1 MNLRFV
7 EAFVW
12 VARLKSI
19 TRGAERL
26 FLTQSAVS
34 NRVAALEQEL
44 GITLLDRRERSFKLT
59 LAGARFLQYAER
71 LLALQREIKTE
82 LGSPEQL
89 PLSLRIGGNE
99 TALHTW
105 LIPMI
110 DLLKKSNP
118 QLELDLTIETTPVLV
133 EQLRRGGLDLTF
145 TVLPALGE
153 QIEHETLTPLEMVF
167 VGPASMTRK
176 RALSVRELLAC
187 DLMTF
192 QRGSA
197 PHVALLDLLRSLD
210 AAGKRVHTVSSI
222 SAMVRLVEGG
232 FGIAALPRAA
242 IVQMLPRSRL
252 AILRCDCA
260 LAPLPM
266 VASYW
271 RDPAAPEL
279 AKALHEALAFVRA
292 Q

>member
-7 EAFVW
+7 EAFIW

-19 TRGAERL
+19 TRGAEKL
-26 FLTQSAVS
+26 CLTQSAVS
-34 NRVAALEQEL
+34 NRLAALEQEL
-44 GITLLDRRERSFKLT
+44 GVTLLDRRERSLKLT

-71 LLALQREIKTE
+71 LLALQREMKTE

-89 PLSLRIGGNE
+89 PLSLRIGGIE

-110 DLLKKSNP
+110 DLLKKANP
-118 QLELDLTIETTPVLV
+118 QLELQLTIETTPMLV
-133 EQLRRGGLDLTF
+133 EQLRRGSLDLAF
-145 TVLPALGE
+145 AALPALGE
-153 QIEHETLTPLEMVF
+153 QIGNEVMTPLEMVF
-167 VGPASMTRK
+167 VGPK
-176 RALSVRELLAC
+176 RMAALGPLGVEELLTH

-197 PHVALLDLLRSLD
+197 PHVALLDLLRSLGSAD
-210 AAGKRVHTVSSI
+210 KRVHTVSSI
-222 SAMVRLVEGG
+222 SAMVRLVESG
-232 FGIAALPRAA
+232 FGIATLPRAA
-242 IVQMLPRSRL
+242 VVQMLPRSRL
-252 AILRCDCA
+252 AILRCNAA

-271 RDPAAPEL
+271 RDPAAPGL
-279 AKALHEALAFVRA
+279 AKALHEALAFVRT